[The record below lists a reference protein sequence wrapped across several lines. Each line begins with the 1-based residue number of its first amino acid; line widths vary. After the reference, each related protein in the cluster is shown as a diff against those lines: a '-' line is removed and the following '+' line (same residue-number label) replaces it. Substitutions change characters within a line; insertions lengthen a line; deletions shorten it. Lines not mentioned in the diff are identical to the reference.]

1 MSVNT
6 LHLNQLS
13 ELFQISRN
21 EENAIQMSKY
31 MKGNFPFFGIKSPL
45 RKKIMQ
51 EWWDGKSI
59 RNEDELQFLILS
71 LWKLDE
77 REYQYAA
84 VDIGKRFNKLFTPKS
99 IPFIKRCVT
108 IKSWWDTVDAIAIHF
123 CGTIIYQY
131 PILAKEIDKW
141 IDDENM
147 WIRRT
152 AILHQ
157 LNFKEKTNKERL
169 FRYCK
174 KRMHESEFFI
184 QKAIGWGLRQYSYV
198 DGDSVLQFVKTN
210 NNKLSTLSKKEAL
223 KAIKRREKKER

>member
-84 VDIGKRFNKLFTPKS
+84 VDIGKRFNKLFTPKYFRS
-99 IPFIKRCVT
+99 CNSKYLFTIFSPISGVYYLSSNLATNLLKTLGILLIIFISLERL
-108 IKSWWDTVDAIAIHF
+108 
-123 CGTIIYQY
+123 Y
-131 PILAKEIDKW
+131 PIA
-141 IDDENM
+141 
-147 WIRRT
+147 
-152 AILHQ
+152 
-157 LNFKEKTNKERL
+157 F
-169 FRYCK
+169 
-174 KRMHESEFFI
+174 
-184 QKAIGWGLRQYSYV
+184 
-198 DGDSVLQFVKTN
+198 
-210 NNKLSTLSKKEAL
+210 STS
-223 KAIKRREKKER
+223 IV